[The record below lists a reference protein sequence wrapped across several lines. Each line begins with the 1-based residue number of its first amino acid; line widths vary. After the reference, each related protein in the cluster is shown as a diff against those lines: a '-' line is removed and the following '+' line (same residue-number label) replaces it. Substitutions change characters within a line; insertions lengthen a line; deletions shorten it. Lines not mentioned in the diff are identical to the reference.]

1 MDEPERKRKGM
12 FLYDLPDGADAYLR
26 GLAAASGLPLVR
38 VVAALAAHA
47 QTSGWFVTAD
57 QPSVMIETRNE

>member
-1 MDEPERKRKGM
+1 MPNMYLQG
-12 FLYDLPDGADAYLR
+12 LPDGADAYLR

-47 QTSGWFVTAD
+47 QTSGWI
-57 QPSVMIETRNE
+57 VMIDVPAETGRE

>member
-1 MDEPERKRKGM
+1 MPNMYLQG
-12 FLYDLPDGADAYLR
+12 LPDGADAYLR

-57 QPSVMIETRNE
+57 QPTVMTESMKEA

>member
-1 MDEPERKRKGM
+1 M